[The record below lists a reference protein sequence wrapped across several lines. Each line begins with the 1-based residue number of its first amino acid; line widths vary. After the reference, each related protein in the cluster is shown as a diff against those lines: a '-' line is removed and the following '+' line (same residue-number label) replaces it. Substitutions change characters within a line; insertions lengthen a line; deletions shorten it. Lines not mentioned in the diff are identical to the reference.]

1 MSDLSNLPQAENDW
15 HADWPHAALNWS
27 PAYRVIPTRFPA
39 VNLFDR
45 VASPQDFDAL
55 YALEAMTNDRLR
67 QEVGDLDLVPVAE
80 RQFGAGYGPI
90 MAAFTHLNPNGSRF
104 SDGSYGVF
112 YCARDRRTAIE
123 ETR

>member
-15 HADWPHAALNWS
+15 HADWPHIDLNWS

-55 YALEAMTNDRLR
+55 YALG
-67 QEVGDLDLVPVAE
+67 Q
-80 RQFGAGYGPI
+80 
-90 MAAFTHLNPNGSRF
+90 
-104 SDGSYGVF
+104 
-112 YCARDRRTAIE
+112 
-123 ETR
+123 

>member
-15 HADWPHAALNWS
+15 HAIWTHTDLNWA

-67 QEVGDLDLVPVAE
+67 TEVGELDLVPVAE

-90 MAAFTHLNPNGSRF
+90 MAAFTQ
-104 SDGSYGVF
+104 
-112 YCARDRRTAIE
+112 E
-123 ETR
+123 KW